1 MSYLDPPYGSVPP
14 PPSAPP
20 ASPSRGRTV
29 GAVVVLAV
37 LVAVGGIGVL
47 VSGAG
52 KSGDATGA
60 DTTRQVHASGSVDQ
74 ARIDEI
80 VADAHSGRYFS
91 NDHAGSYPAVFET
104 GFVKGGL
111 QSRPDM
117 SNRAAAC
124 ILSYVETKWTF
135 TALMDHTDQVK
146 QIGADAGLHCV
157 KYV

>member
-1 MSYLDPPYGSVPP
+1 MSYLDPSYGSVPP

-20 ASPSRGRTV
+20 ASPGRGRTV
-29 GAVVVLAV
+29 GAFVVLAA

-52 KSGDATGA
+52 KSGDAPGA

-74 ARIDEI
+74 GRIDAI
-80 VADAHSGRYFS
+80 VADAHSGQYFA
-91 NDHAGSYPAVFET
+91 NDHADTYPAVFET

-111 QSRPDM
+111 QSQPDM
-117 SNRAAAC
+117 SDRAAAC

-135 TALMDHTDQVK
+135 TALMNHTAQVK